1 MKNEK
6 NLPKF
11 TKKCKKNEKNGR
23 NGIYVNLR
31 RVQTVMNV
39 QHGGFKFFVI
49 FIVTWTILS
58 DQKKF

>member
-23 NGIYVNLR
+23 NGIYVILRKFTLVNLR
-31 RVQTVMNV
+31 KIT
-39 QHGGFKFFVI
+39 
-49 FIVTWTILS
+49 
-58 DQKKF
+58 